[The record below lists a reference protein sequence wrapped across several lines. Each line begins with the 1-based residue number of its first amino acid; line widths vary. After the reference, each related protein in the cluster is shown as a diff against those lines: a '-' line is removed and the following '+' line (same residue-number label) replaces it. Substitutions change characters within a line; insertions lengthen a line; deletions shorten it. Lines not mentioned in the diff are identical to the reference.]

1 MWTVLYYNDRVRR
14 EIEEWPVGIHADYL
28 RLVGWLEESRS

>member
-14 EIEEWPVGIHADYL
+14 EIEEWPVGIYADYL
-28 RLVGWLEESRS
+28 RLVEWL

>member
-14 EIEEWPVGIHADYL
+14 EIEEWPVGVYADFL
-28 RLVGWLEESRS
+28 RLVAWLEEVQS